1 MVYNR
6 HKYNMKKTLF
16 VLFFALPILFA
27 GCEKEDIDSS
37 GYPPQYIDF
46 VKINSWIGTSTVDIA
61 NELLQ
66 LGFEQEDG
74 DYGYKYLSMEPYY
87 FVSCSIFSTDGTVQG
102 ASTQYIIN
110 VDSYNTTLKA
120 FKDRVM
126 QERQLH
132 NNIPEHSSGT
142 ITWYDMDDDDSEIP
156 NHENYNSYEEL
167 LSAADR
173 MNNIQYIE
181 LRLTDYYTD
190 RSALTIAEYSADGL
204 QWITMLLES
213 R

>member
-6 HKYNMKKTLF
+6 HKYNMKKIL
-16 VLFFALPILFA
+16 FALFLAIPILFA
-27 GCEKEDIDSS
+27 GCEKEAVDSS
-37 GYPPQYIDF
+37 GYSPQYIDF

-87 FVSCSIFSTDGTVQG
+87 FVSCSIFSTDGIVQG
-102 ASTQYIIN
+102 ASTQYTIN
-110 VDSYNTTLKA
+110 VDSYNTTLNA

-142 ITWYDMDDDDSEIP
+142 ITWYDMDDADSEIP

-167 LSAADR
+167 LSAANR
-173 MNNIQYIE
+173 MNGKQYVKLQWE
-181 LRLTDYYTD
+181 DYYTN
-190 RSALTIAEYSADGL
+190 SAALTIAEYSADGL

>member
-1 MVYNR
+1 
-6 HKYNMKKTLF
+6 MKKTLF
-16 VLFFALPILFA
+16 ILFLALPILFA
-27 GCEKEDIDSS
+27 DCEKEDIDSS

-66 LGFEQEDG
+66 LGFEKEDG
-74 DYGYKYLSMEPYY
+74 DDNYTYLSMEPYY
-87 FVSCSIFSTDGTVQG
+87 FVSCSISSTDGTVQG

-110 VDSYNTTLKA
+110 VDSYNTTLNA

-167 LSAADR
+167 LSAANR
-173 MNNIQYIE
+173 MNGKQYVK
-181 LRLTDYYTD
+181 LQWDDYYSNST
-190 RSALTIAEYSADGL
+190 ALTIAEYSADGL

>member
-6 HKYNMKKTLF
+6 HKYNMKKIL
-16 VLFFALPILFA
+16 FALFLAIPILFA

-74 DYGYKYLSMEPYY
+74 DYVYKYLSMEPYY
-87 FVSCSIFSTDGTVQG
+87 FVSCSISSTDGTVQG
-102 ASTQYIIN
+102 ASTLYIIN
-110 VDSYNTTLKA
+110 VDSYNTTLNA

-126 QERQLH
+126 QERQLR
-132 NNIPEHSSGT
+132 NNIPEHSFGT

-156 NHENYNSYEEL
+156 NHENYSSYEEL
-167 LSAADR
+167 LSAANR
-173 MNNIQYIE
+173 MNGKQYVK
-181 LRLTDYYTD
+181 LQWDDYYSNST
-190 RSALTIAEYSADGL
+190 ALTIAEYSVDGL

>member
-1 MVYNR
+1 
-6 HKYNMKKTLF
+6 MKKTLF
-16 VLFFALPILFA
+16 ILFLALPILFA

-46 VKINSWIGTSTVDIA
+46 VKINSWIETSTVDIA

-74 DYGYKYLSMEPYY
+74 DYVYKYLSMEPYY
-87 FVSCSIFSTDGTVQG
+87 FVSCSISSTDGTVQG

-110 VDSYNTTLKA
+110 VDSYNTTLNA

-156 NHENYNSYEEL
+156 NHENYNSNEEL
-167 LSAADR
+167 LSEANR
-173 MNNIQYIE
+173 MNGKQYVKLQWE
-181 LRLTDYYTD
+181 DYYTN
-190 RSALTIAEYSADGL
+190 STALTIAEYSVDGL